1 MDARLTAEQ
10 AGLRDAAARLAA
22 ERQLSYGK
30 VSFWPS
36 LELVADAL
44 GIPLDWVEAGGEV
57 AVARRRVRIA
67 AGTLE
72 AGTVAAQR
80 MMVSGI
86 RNGQPVLRF
95 CATWYCTADLD
106 LSWDVRATGWHILV
120 EGDAPLDIDIRFP
133 VPLERMGAT
142 SPSYTANRAVN
153 AVPYVCAA
161 PPGIRTSV
169 DLPQLIASLT

>member
-1 MDARLTAEQ
+1 M
-10 AGLRDAAARLAA
+10 GFGKPAA
-22 ERQLSYGK
+22 EFDVRRFSYGRI
-30 VSFWPS
+30 SFGPS
-36 LELVADAL
+36 LQLVADAL
-44 GIPLDWVEAGGEV
+44 SIPLDAVEASGEV
-57 AVARRRVRIA
+57 AAARHSVRIA

-86 RNGQPVLRF
+86 RDGRPVLRF

-106 LSWDVRATGWHILV
+106 LSWDVRATGWHVLV

-142 SPSYTANRAVN
+142 SPAYTANRAVN
-153 AVPYVCAA
+153 AVLFVCAA
-161 PPGIRTSV
+161 PPGIRTTV
-169 DLPQLIASLT
+169 DLPQIVASFG